1 MESFMQNYLG
11 ICIMAV
17 GGLVALLGI
26 LLLVNHGTPVKVIV
40 GIVLAA
46 IGLGGVGV
54 GYTLDQSIEVNYTV
68 TGIMQL
74 SDRGDG
80 TDEYRVTLSDEK
92 GTTTWIY
99 VNDSLIAAFP
109 QGAQITKTKR
119 EIKMYRDEKRDAQ

>member
-11 ICIMAV
+11 ICIMGV
-17 GGLVALLGI
+17 GGLFALLGI
-26 LLLVNHGTPVKVIV
+26 LLLVNHGTPVKVII

-46 IGLGGVGV
+46 LGLGAVGV
-54 GYTLDQSIEVNYTV
+54 GYTLDQNVEVNYTV

-92 GTTTWIY
+92 GTNTWIY
-99 VNDSLIAAFP
+99 ISDKNIAAFP
-109 QGAQITKTKR
+109 SGGQVTMTKR
-119 EIKMYRDEKRDAQ
+119 QVNMYRDEKRDSQ